1 MNKAIRYYNLTG
13 LVFNRWEVLS
23 YEGKANKE
31 SLWRC
36 RCACGVEKVV
46 RYKGLTGGTSRS
58 CGCLRREIHRS
69 RHPVRREGCERS
81 KSNPLWRI
89 YQSIKTRCYNKKN
102 PNYANYGARG
112 IGMCDRWRGSFDA
125 FVEDMGDRPEGAS
138 VDRINNEG
146 WYSPE
151 NCRWAN
157 RFEQAKNTRKV
168 IRVNWK
174 GGELCLTEVARLE
187 NVDYFQLYGA
197 HVKGVPIE
205 KAVGDI
211 TKPFRERASRSPNI
225 SSTI

>member
-1 MNKAIRYYNLTG
+1 MKTAIRYYDLTG
-13 LVFNRWEVLS
+13 LVFGRWQVLS

-36 RCACGVEKVV
+36 RCECGVEKVV

-69 RHPVRREGCERS
+69 RHPVREVGHERG
-81 KSNPLWRI
+81 KSNPLWGI
-89 YQSIKTRCYNKKN
+89 YQSIKTRCYNVKN
-102 PNYANYGARG
+102 ANYANYGARG
-112 IGMCDRWRGSFDA
+112 IGMCDRWRDNFDA
-125 FVEDMGDRPEGAS
+125 FVDDMGERPEGAS
-138 VDRINNEG
+138 VDRIDNDG

-168 IRVNWK
+168 RLVTWK
-174 GGELCLTEVARLE
+174 GVEICLTEVARLE
-187 NVDYFQLYGA
+187 NVDYFQLYWA
-197 HVKGVPIE
+197 HLRGCEIGE
-205 KAVGDI
+205 AVAGI
-211 TKPFRERASRSPNI
+211 SKPFRERAGRSKNI